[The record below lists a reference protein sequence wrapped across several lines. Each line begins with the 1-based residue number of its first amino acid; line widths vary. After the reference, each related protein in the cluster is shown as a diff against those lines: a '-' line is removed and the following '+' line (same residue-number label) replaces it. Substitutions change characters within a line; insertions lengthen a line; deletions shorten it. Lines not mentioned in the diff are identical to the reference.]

1 MSIFSR
7 LPFSSERQLTRI
19 RLQRNNDKTAGRTGG
34 IVLGAFCAIA
44 LFLSVFSFS
53 FSQVSEPDR
62 VKDYIGLGVAALTEI
77 EQHLA
82 NELPGL
88 REIINASDET
98 SFLLPNFPLDIA
110 LSRDEIFTA
119 SNDEVRQLVLVR
131 AGSLIYEE
139 GFIAFDRTGQQDFGY
154 FSLAF
159 VFQQAL
165 MLGDAE
171 NHMLSSIFAL
181 VTFIVAVFAGIGVV
195 VSARGYHRFRNIG
208 LAALFSAIPALLL
221 ILVVIFVV
229 HSFVDTDLFAQDM
242 LSIFENIMA
251 IFLRNFLIV
260 AIFGCFCICMSWVFS
275 LVVKMV
281 TFKQSRTFQ

>member
-7 LPFSSERQLTRI
+7 LPFSPERQLTRSQ
-19 RLQRNNDKTAGRTGG
+19 LQRKNDKTTGRTGG

-62 VKDYIGLGVAALTEI
+62 VKYYIGLGVAALTEI

-82 NELPGL
+82 NELPDL
-88 REIINASDET
+88 REIVSASDET
-98 SFLLPNFPLDIA
+98 SFLLPNFPLDIP
-110 LSRDEIFTA
+110 LSRNEIFT
-119 SNDEVRQLVLVR
+119 SSSDEVRELVLVR

-139 GFIAFDRTGQQDFGY
+139 GLIAFDRTGQQDFGY

-159 VFQQAL
+159 VVQQAL
-165 MLGDAE
+165 VLGDAE
-171 NHMLSSIFAL
+171 NYMLSSIFAL
-181 VTFIVAVFAGIGVV
+181 VTFIVAMFAGIGAV
-195 VSARGYHRFRNIG
+195 VSARGYYRFRNIG
-208 LAALFSAIPALLL
+208 LAALFSAIPALLI

-229 HSFVDTDLFAQDM
+229 RSFVDADLFAQDM

-251 IFLRNFLIV
+251 IFLRNFLVV
-260 AIFGCFCICMSWVFS
+260 AFFGCFCIFMSWVFS
-275 LVVKMV
+275 LITKLA
-281 TFKQSRTFQ
+281 TFKQASTFQ